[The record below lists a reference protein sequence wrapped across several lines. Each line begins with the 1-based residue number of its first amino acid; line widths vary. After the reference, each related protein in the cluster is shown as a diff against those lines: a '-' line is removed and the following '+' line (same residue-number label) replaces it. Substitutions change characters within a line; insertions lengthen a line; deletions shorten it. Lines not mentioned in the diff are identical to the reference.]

1 MTAQTLIAIDPA
13 ALQGLRDEIAALR
26 RSIEGVSMTP
36 RPEWLTV
43 ADYAAFIGKSQRTV
57 KRMVDE
63 GKVETK
69 HVGHVRLVK
78 I

>member
-13 ALQGLRDEIAALR
+13 ALQRVLDELGVIRRAL
-26 RSIEGVSMTP
+26 EGVSMTP

-43 ADYAAFIGKSQRTV
+43 ADYAAFIGKSARTV

-69 HVGHVRLVK
+69 HVGHVRLIRV
-78 I
+78 